1 MIRDKAVVPGT
12 PERKGMNA
20 VSGPRVSIEESVRV
34 ALILTVC
41 GGYLDAFT
49 WLAHDR
55 VLANAQTANVVLF
68 GVYAAAGEWGE
79 AFNYLFRR
87 SLPSSSA

>member
-1 MIRDKAVVPGT
+1 MPLRAMRSALEK
-12 PERKGMNA
+12 
-20 VSGPRVSIEESVRV
+20 SFRV

-55 VLANAQTANVVLF
+55 VLANTQTANVVLF
-68 GVYAAAGEWGE
+68 GVYAATGEWGE
-79 AFNYLFRR
+79 ALKLSSTHFFRLHPR
-87 SLPSSSA
+87 RDRGPQPA